1 MSSQTSRPGN
11 APDTA
16 LVNRFTPDAAA
27 RLSVPAH
34 PARATPAAPPEAKR
48 GITARARGL
57 LKPGSAP
64 HAPNGATGPGGPPPN
79 PPNPPNPRRDRK
91 LTPLKR
97 LERYISAIFKFG
109 RTEGM
114 AKDARK
120 RITAAELRMDAIEG
134 ELGKFGQDI
143 RQSWDRGDHVED
155 LLNSHLDSVA
165 AIEDRIEALSA
176 AWEARHLASMDE
188 GHRLANRIDA
198 QQDRAEAQARDL
210 RTEITARM
218 RAAQA
223 ETALLAQLFSDLTRR
238 IDRLAPATQTAD
250 TPRPESAPAPVS
262 LPASDGFALFKDSF
276 YHRLENR
283 YRGTV
288 EEITT
293 RLSIYLPDV
302 EAAYLRTGRKPAMD
316 IGCGRGEWLGLLQ
329 EAGIDA
335 FGVDTNEVQIAAARA
350 AGLDARRGDALAA
363 LAEMEDASLSVLT
376 AHHLVEHLPFDAV
389 AWITREAMRVL
400 APGGV
405 LLFETPDTRNVLVGA
420 TTFHTDPTHLKPMPE
435 QVLGVLFETAGFDPV
450 DIRHLN
456 PHERM
461 GEFLDKTD
469 FNDELAFLMFGP
481 QDLAVLGT
489 RPNKD

>member
-1 MSSQTSRPGN
+1 
-11 APDTA
+11 
-16 LVNRFTPDAAA
+16 VNRFTPDAAA
-27 RLSVPAH
+27 RLSVPTH
-34 PARATPAAPPEAKR
+34 PAPATPAAPPEAKR
-48 GITARARGL
+48 GITARARDL

-64 HAPNGATGPGGPPPN
+64 LAPPEATTPGGP
-79 PPNPPNPRRDRK
+79 PPNPRRDRK

-97 LERYISAIFKFG
+97 LERYISAIFKLG

-120 RITAAELRMDAIEG
+120 RVTAAELRMDAIEG

-143 RQSWDRGDHVED
+143 RQSRDRGDQLE
-155 LLNSHLDSVA
+155 
-165 AIEDRIEALSA
+165 ILSA
-176 AWEARHLASMDE
+176 ALEDKASMDE
-188 GHRLANRIDA
+188 VHHLADRINQ
-198 QQDRAEAQARDL
+198 QQDCAEAQARDL
-210 RTEITARM
+210 RTEITTRM

-223 ETALLAQLFSDLTRR
+223 ETALLARLFSDLTRR
-238 IDRLAPATQTAD
+238 IDRLAPGTETAD
-250 TPRPESAPAPVS
+250 THLSARAAAPVS
-262 LPASDGFALFKDSF
+262 LPASDGFDLFKDSF

-288 EEITT
+288 EEITR

-329 EAGIDA
+329 KAGIDA
-335 FGVDTNEVQIAAARA
+335 FGVDTNEVQIQPARE
-350 AGLDARRGDALAA
+350 AGLDMRQGDALVA

-405 LLFETPDTRNVLVGA
+405 LLFETPNTRNVLVGA

-450 DIRHLN
+450 DIRHLH
-456 PHERM
+456 PHDRM
-461 GEFLDKTD
+461 GEFLATPD

-489 RPNKD
+489 RPEKD